1 MPIPVWLLTLK
12 EAAGW
17 AVFAYRISQFIS
29 RLLPGRRLRSDY
41 TFIEAN
47 ITLSFPTDISTAY
60 LVKEYKIVA
69 NRPNLRQMIHKNI
82 AADGPI
88 EDIRWNDQPV
98 LQEQITTRLGE
109 YIVRID
115 FPVPHKIGAP
125 FTGKLSYICKD
136 SFSRNPEGLVYCVD
150 FDTKVARIRV
160 NFPPDK
166 KCISARA
173 SRTLGAGEEDIDDP
187 YVPPDGTYLELQL
200 ERPEIAREHNIYW
213 YW

>member
-1 MPIPVWLLTLK
+1 MPIPVWLVTLK
-12 EAAGW
+12 EAAGL
-17 AVFAYRISQFIS
+17 AVFAYRISQFLS
-29 RLLPGRRLRSDY
+29 RLPGGRRLRSDY
-41 TFIEAN
+41 TFNEAN
-47 ITLSFPTDISTAY
+47 VILSFPTDISVAH

-98 LQEQITTRLGE
+98 PQKQITKRLGE
-109 YIVRID
+109 YIARID
-115 FPVPHKIGAP
+115 FPIPHKIGAP
-125 FTGKLSYICKD
+125 FSGKLSYICKD
-136 SFSRNPEGLVYCVD
+136 SFSGNPEALVYCVD

-173 SRTLGAGEEDIDDP
+173 SRTLGAGEEDIHDP
-187 YVPPDGTYLELQL
+187 YVPPDGSYLELKL
-200 ERPEIAREHNIYW
+200 ERPEIGSEYNIYW
-213 YW
+213 NW